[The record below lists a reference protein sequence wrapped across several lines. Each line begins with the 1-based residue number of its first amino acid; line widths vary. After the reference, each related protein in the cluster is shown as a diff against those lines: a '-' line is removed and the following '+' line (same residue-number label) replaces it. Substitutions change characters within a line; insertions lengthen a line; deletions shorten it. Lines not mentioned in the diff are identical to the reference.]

1 MPETDILCDSRIFPK
16 LPKMGFFKVFR
27 KFWSWF
33 FFFFFLYIW
42 YIMKVFI
49 ICYIH
54 ILIPCLEKDFSWDMG
69 QNGLMQSDCRIFEST
84 VSLVQ
89 NNELVWLF
97 LYINTNSWW
106 FMAILKIF
114 GWALSKLCDPSDHGT
129 LKLAYL
135 KKELI

>member
-1 MPETDILCDSRIFPK
+1 MPETDILCDSWIFPK
-16 LPKMGFFKVFR
+16 LPKIGFFKVFR
-27 KFWSWF
+27 KIWSWI

-97 LYINTNSWW
+97 C
-106 FMAILKIF
+106 ILIPIHDDLWLFWKF
-114 GWALSKLCDPSDHGT
+114 LVGHCQNCVTP
-129 LKLAYL
+129 
-135 KKELI
+135 LIMGL